1 MNHYLSDFLSY
12 GNPLLQKTILAKW
25 AVSHFIKSSQQNSA
39 KHICV
44 CVWRV
49 SNTLPVVDCRLVSSH
64 GGEGQKKQLFMTQYK
79 GTNPIREASTYD
91 LI

>member
-12 GNPLLQKTILAKW
+12 GSSLLQKTILAKW
-25 AVSHFIKSSQQNSA
+25 AVHSSQQNSA

-44 CVWRV
+44 CVWCV

-64 GGEGQKKQLFMTQYK
+64 GGEEQKKQPFMTQYK
-79 GTNPIREASTYD
+79 GTNPIHEASTYD